1 MYKRQEQIS
10 AVYEVLEELGIE
22 EKDTLLVLNKI
33 DQIKSS
39 TALEGLLNRYPHAV
53 AVSAKTA
60 EGFESLHRVVSD
72 ALSRSFRNV
81 DVVLPVQDGKLLAF
95 LAAHGEVI
103 STHYDEETVS
113 VHCRIPQKYLGRVED
128 QVISI
133 QERAASDDGAPAAET
148 DPSLPATDEDDVCS
162 VDDVA

>member
-1 MYKRQEQIS
+1 M
-10 AVYEVLEELGIE
+10 
-22 EKDTLLVLNKI
+22 
-33 DQIKSS
+33 
-39 TALEGLLNRYPHAV
+39 NRYPHAV
-53 AVSAKTA
+53 AVSAKTS
-60 EGFESLHRVVSD
+60 EGFESLHGVVSD

-95 LAAHGEVI
+95 LSAHGEVI

-133 QERAASDDGAPAAET
+133 QERAASDDAAPAAET